1 MTPDDRMTTS
11 LFPDIIGV
19 LEHHGFR
26 HHDDQH
32 TGQHTGHA
40 IGVIRDL
47 AHVYEGTRD
56 TPYGTYPV
64 QAQPPGTTR
73 PAPEAGQSTVLLAAA
88 GIRTIVAA
96 LDDAADY
103 KRDRAEMCA
112 DCPGQSCVTCQSR
125 LNAAETCT
133 RMADQMIVAAEP
145 SQAAAGREPDLTSEP
160 QPSAGLEAGQ

>member
-1 MTPDDRMTTS
+1 MTPDDRMTSS

-26 HHDDQH
+26 HDEQH
-32 TGQHTGHA
+32 TGQA

-56 TPYGTYPV
+56 APYGTYLT

-73 PAPEAGQSTVLLAAA
+73 PAPQAAQDTVLLTAAR
-88 GIRTIVAA
+88 IRTIIAA

-103 KRDRAEMCA
+103 KRDRAEICA
-112 DCPGQSCVTCQSR
+112 DCPDQSCATCQRR
-125 LNAAETCT
+125 LQAAETYT
-133 RMADQMIVAAEP
+133 RMTDQMIVAAEP
-145 SQAAAGREPDLTSEP
+145 SQAAAGRQPEPDTI
-160 QPSAGLEAGQ
+160 PSPPPTRRPDRKSVV

>member
-1 MTPDDRMTTS
+1 MTPDDRMTSS
-11 LFPDIIGV
+11 LFPDIIDV
-19 LEHHGFR
+19 LERHGFR

-32 TGQHTGHA
+32 TGQA

-47 AHVYEGTRD
+47 AHLYEGTRD
-56 TPYGTYPV
+56 APYGTYPA

-73 PAPEAGQSTVLLAAA
+73 PAPEAGHSTVMFTDA

-96 LDDAADY
+96 LDDAAGC

-112 DCPGQSCVTCQSR
+112 DCPDQSCAPCQWR
-125 LNAAETCT
+125 LNAAETYT
-133 RMADQMIVAAEP
+133 RMADQMLVAAEP
-145 SQAAAGREPDLTSEP
+145 SQAAAGRQPEPDSQP

>member
-11 LFPDIIGV
+11 LFPDIIDV

-32 TGQHTGHA
+32 TGQA

-47 AHVYEGTRD
+47 AHVYEGTRE
-56 TPYGTYPV
+56 TPYGTYLA

-73 PAPEAGQSTVLLAAA
+73 LAPEAGQSTVLLAAA

-112 DCPGQSCVTCQSR
+112 DCPGQSCATCQRR
-125 LNAAETCT
+125 LHTAETYT